1 MDEFEITNRDEIRS
15 FLDEFFES
23 FFEEQLDEEYFD
35 QESDRLDAAQD
46 ARRFMG
52 LVDDYE
58 AGEISWE
65 ELISEENLPRDM
77 LSYDDTFTDYYN
89 AIMSSFE
96 AEEII
101 SALETNPERLN
112 DPVFDRLS
120 FPQTEQIITDS
131 AFSFAGT
138 TPTTPITTVGN
149 RVVIRGGAGVTID
162 IKQVIDAS
170 GQVFGEG
177 GILEAVVP
185 YIPGISLPSWMPTAG
200 VIFLPSVGK
209 AIENIS
215 NIIAETDISGAIEE
229 GNIGEILNDIGTII
243 VGAGGELVSEVES
256 QINKVLGQIQGAV
269 ADPTQAGTIIGGV
282 LAGSFPSGI
291 PDWLGGILAENIG
304 GAVYGA
310 VRNVLVDSGT
320 ATEEQLPLTQVE
332 TEQDPTLMFTNRG
345 NNVFVSKEGDE
356 FFVLNESE
364 DVDFEL
370 NGQYTREQ
378 LENTGLEI
386 VDSGRYQELLNN
398 LSFHALEED
407 IYQYT
412 MADLVARYEEEGGVL
427 PGDWKLMD
435 EESQYSFFLDDYFD
449 VPVRIEDPDRG
460 EGPADEE
467 PPVEPEPEPEPPTD
481 EPEPAPEMD
490 TSVIEGLF
498 ADFLEQIDTE
508 FTGQQEQINTIIN
521 NFVQTLPDFDA
532 MPTMEDI
539 AEYFE
544 VNGVTLSQQ
553 NFDRI
558 REELANAGYLTQEQL
573 TEALAGVATP
583 EQVQQAIEGAG
594 FATPEQVIQAL
605 AEAGYATPDDI
616 TAALNNSGF
625 VTEDRML
632 QALAEAGYATPE
644 QVEQI
649 VNNAVSNIVIPEGA
663 TTEEVRQLIQEAING
678 IPAGISL
685 DDVSGVVNEAIANI
699 DFPEGLSDSD
709 VRNIVGSFGF
719 TTSDEVRSIINE
731 AIAGIVIPEGAT
743 TEEVRQLIQEAIE
756 GIPPGISLD
765 EVGGLINEAI
775 ENIDFPPGLS
785 GDDVRGIVDSFGF
798 ATSSDVQAGFDDL
811 NNKIDNVLNGV
822 ATQFTE
828 QEAEFAADLLGLE
841 TSVFQQLAATEGALR
856 DELLGLGEDLDSI
869 RADFSGR
876 FDEFADT
883 FAAFQTDVGEQFAD
897 LNDRFDDAING
908 IATQFSDQ
916 EAEFLASITG
926 LEASL
931 IQSLAAV
938 EGGLSTEL
946 EMLDQDLVSLR
957 EDVAGRFDEF
967 QDFTS
972 QQFELAADE
981 RRDLQQAIIA
991 ANGDITQLSL
1001 DMQEQFANF
1010 GGTITDLFAG
1020 VGVDIAALQ
1029 AGQIT
1034 QEEALNQL
1042 RTSLSEQLTT
1052 ASEERQE
1059 LQQAIISVGGDVTQ
1073 LSDDM
1078 MLRFQQQDQ
1087 TIEELFAGTNVN
1099 IEALRQGQI
1108 TQQEA
1113 FDAYQQYTTEQF
1125 GQAQQDRLALAQEI
1139 ISVGGQV
1146 ENLSAESQ
1154 QRFNELNLSLSDLQE
1169 EFNVNLL
1176 GLQQGQI
1183 SQAEAF
1189 GQFRDSV
1196 TTRLTLGEEEREEIL
1211 TRQADFERV
1220 YGEQQEELQQQI
1232 MGGNILNALAAGGMF
1247 GGAPS
1252 APAPAPFKGFKK
1264 ELTYSPL
1271 QVPELAIKTPA
1282 LDYNEESQKLLRRIR
1297 PSGMLTDTGRV
1308 A

>member
-46 ARRFMG
+46 ARRFMD

-131 AFSFAGT
+131 ALTFAGVLPSAPVT
-138 TPTTPITTVGN
+138 TTGTPPK
-149 RVVIRGGAGVTID
+149 VVIRGGAGVTITTGN
-162 IKQVIDAS
+162 ILQNV
-170 GQVFGEG
+170 E
-177 GILEAVVP
+177 GILRDLVP
-185 YIPGISLPSWMPTAG
+185 YIPGVSLPNWMPTAG
-200 VIFLPSVGK
+200 VIFLPTVG
-209 AIENIS
+209 
-215 NIIAETDISGAIEE
+215 ET
-229 GNIGEILNDIGTII
+229 
-243 VGAGGELVSEVES
+243 
-256 QINKVLGQIQGAV
+256 INKVNDVAGQIGDAIESGESLENILGQVGAIV
-269 ADPTQAGTIIGGV
+269 VKESEEITGELREQWEGLRDTITEVFTEPKRDKNGNIIYKRDEDGNIIYDEDGNAVTETTINPTGVSGV
-282 LAGSFPSGI
+282 LAGVITGSY
-291 PDWLGGILAENIG
+291 PDLLPGWMPDLLGGILIENLPNVYNSVRDILIG
-304 GAVYGA
+304 SGATTA
-310 VRNVLVDSGT
+310 QIFPPAPTPESDPDIPIGT
-320 ATEEQLPLTQVE
+320 DPDV
-332 TEQDPTLMFTNRG
+332 DPTLMFTNRG
-345 NNVFVSKEGDE
+345 NNVFVSKENDE
-356 FFVLNESE
+356 FFVLSESE

-378 LENTGLEI
+378 LENTGLET

-460 EGPADEE
+460 EGPVDE
-467 PPVEPEPEPEPPTD
+467 
-481 EPEPAPEMD
+481 EPAPEMD

-532 MPTMEDI
+532 MPTMADI

-544 VNGVTLSQQ
+544 INGVTLSQQ

-558 REELANAGYLTQEQL
+558 RQELANAGYLTQEQL

-699 DFPEGLSDSD
+699 NFPEGLSDSD

-719 TTSDEVRSIINE
+719 TTSDEVRGIINE

-743 TEEVRQLIQEAIE
+743 TEEVRQLIQ
-756 GIPPGISLD
+756 
-765 EVGGLINEAI
+765 
-775 ENIDFPPGLS
+775 
-785 GDDVRGIVDSFGF
+785 
-798 ATSSDVQAGFDDL
+798 
-811 NNKIDNVLNGV
+811 
-822 ATQFTE
+822 
-828 QEAEFAADLLGLE
+828 
-841 TSVFQQLAATEGALR
+841 
-856 DELLGLGEDLDSI
+856 
-869 RADFSGR
+869 
-876 FDEFADT
+876 
-883 FAAFQTDVGEQFAD
+883 
-897 LNDRFDDAING
+897 
-908 IATQFSDQ
+908 
-916 EAEFLASITG
+916 
-926 LEASL
+926 
-931 IQSLAAV
+931 
-938 EGGLSTEL
+938 
-946 EMLDQDLVSLR
+946 
-957 EDVAGRFDEF
+957 
-967 QDFTS
+967 
-972 QQFELAADE
+972 
-981 RRDLQQAIIA
+981 
-991 ANGDITQLSL
+991 
-1001 DMQEQFANF
+1001 
-1010 GGTITDLFAG
+1010 
-1020 VGVDIAALQ
+1020 
-1029 AGQIT
+1029 
-1034 QEEALNQL
+1034 
-1042 RTSLSEQLTT
+1042 
-1052 ASEERQE
+1052 
-1059 LQQAIISVGGDVTQ
+1059 
-1073 LSDDM
+1073 
-1078 MLRFQQQDQ
+1078 
-1087 TIEELFAGTNVN
+1087 
-1099 IEALRQGQI
+1099 
-1108 TQQEA
+1108 
-1113 FDAYQQYTTEQF
+1113 
-1125 GQAQQDRLALAQEI
+1125 
-1139 ISVGGQV
+1139 
-1146 ENLSAESQ
+1146 
-1154 QRFNELNLSLSDLQE
+1154 
-1169 EFNVNLL
+1169 
-1176 GLQQGQI
+1176 
-1183 SQAEAF
+1183 
-1189 GQFRDSV
+1189 
-1196 TTRLTLGEEEREEIL
+1196 
-1211 TRQADFERV
+1211 
-1220 YGEQQEELQQQI
+1220 
-1232 MGGNILNALAAGGMF
+1232 
-1247 GGAPS
+1247 
-1252 APAPAPFKGFKK
+1252 
-1264 ELTYSPL
+1264 
-1271 QVPELAIKTPA
+1271 
-1282 LDYNEESQKLLRRIR
+1282 
-1297 PSGMLTDTGRV
+1297 
-1308 A
+1308 